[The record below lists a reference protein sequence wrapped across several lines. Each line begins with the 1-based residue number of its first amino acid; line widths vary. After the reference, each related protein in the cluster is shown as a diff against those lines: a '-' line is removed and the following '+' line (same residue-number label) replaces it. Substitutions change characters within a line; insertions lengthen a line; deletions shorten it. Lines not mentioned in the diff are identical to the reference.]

1 MEVTKATLFTLKL
14 TIEKRNEKSF
24 AINTRENLSI
34 KEKKNRTKLLF
45 KLVSFKPRNK
55 VNKYLS
61 TRKHFISLE
70 DVFLNDVH

>member
-34 KEKKNRTKLLF
+34 KEKKKSDKIAIQARVIQAK
-45 KLVSFKPRNK
+45 
-55 VNKYLS
+55 
-61 TRKHFISLE
+61 E
-70 DVFLNDVH
+70 